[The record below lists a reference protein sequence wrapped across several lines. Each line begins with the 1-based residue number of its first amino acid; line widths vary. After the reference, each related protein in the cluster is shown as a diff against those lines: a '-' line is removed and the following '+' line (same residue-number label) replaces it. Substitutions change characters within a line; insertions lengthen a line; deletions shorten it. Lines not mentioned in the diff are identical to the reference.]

1 MSVLGTVLD
10 YIKYFEGRKRR
21 KQQDPMFEKETRV
34 LDMLRRIRDN
44 VKLTRI
50 GSPQGSIKINI
61 KPEPVRRGLS
71 RLKEER
77 DRRLESQQLGSSYN
91 GTNSR

>member
-21 KQQDPMFEKETRV
+21 KQQDPLFEKETRG

-61 KPEPVRRGLS
+61 NPENIRRGL
-71 RLKEER
+71 RKLKESR
-77 DRRLESQQLGSSYN
+77 DHLGQNKVYKSL
-91 GTNSR
+91 R